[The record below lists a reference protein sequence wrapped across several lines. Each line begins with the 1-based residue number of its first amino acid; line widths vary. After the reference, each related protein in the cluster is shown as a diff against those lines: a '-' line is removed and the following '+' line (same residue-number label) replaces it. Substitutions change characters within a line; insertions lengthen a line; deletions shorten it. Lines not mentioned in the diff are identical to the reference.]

1 VSRALVDV
9 AYLVAAVLFVVA
21 LKGLSHPRKA
31 VRGNGLGALG
41 MAIAVVATLVDQR
54 IVRFDLILAGIL
66 VGGAV
71 GLLLASQIRMTAMPE
86 LVALFN
92 GLGGGASALVAGSA
106 LVASPPSALELATAT
121 VVSGFVGTVTFS
133 GSLMAMAKLW
143 GVVGDRRFGPVLDK
157 LPVVVFGLGAVVLGF
172 LVVAGK
178 SATLYFGWLVVASTL
193 LGIFLV
199 APIGG
204 ADMPVVISFLNACSG
219 LAAAATGF
227 VLMNQA
233 LIVSGSL
240 VGASGLILTRIMCRA
255 MNRGLGS
262 VLFSPVG
269 ERGPGGEGGYA
280 GSERPVK
287 SASAEEVA
295 MVLEAARRVVIV
307 PGYGMAVAQ
316 AQRAV
321 SDLARK
327 LERRGLKV
335 EFAIHPVAGRMP
347 GHMNVL
353 LAEADVPYDHLK
365 DIDAINPELADCDV
379 ALVIGANDVV
389 NPSARTDRG
398 SPLYGMPILDVDRAS
413 TVVVLKRSLRAGFA
427 GVDNPLFT
435 APNTVMLF
443 GDAKQTVL
451 ALIDALEQGA

>member
-1 VSRALVDV
+1 MSPALVDV
-9 AYLVAAVLFVVA
+9 AYLAAAVLFVVA
-21 LKGLSHPRKA
+21 LKGLSHPRNA

-71 GLLLASQIRMTAMPE
+71 GLLLASRIRMTAMPE

-106 LVASPPSALELATAT
+106 LVASPPSALELASAT

-157 LPVVVFGLGAVVLGF
+157 LPVVVFGLVAVVLGV

-178 SATLYFGWLVVASTL
+178 SATLYFGWLVITSTL

-269 ERGPGGEGGYA
+269 ERGPGREGGYA

-353 LAEADVPYDHLK
+353 LAEADVPYDQLK